1 MSLLFDL
8 FLEWMRWA
16 LYSWVRVVF
25 IVVGGV
31 ALIITIAVVSAQVDD
46 QDDSPAVAET
56 TSPSA
61 ETSQTSSTGTTPL
74 SAEDKENSK
83 EHAAEFVEAWAARPK
98 GKNAQAEWFK
108 AVKPLCTPDL
118 AEKLKWV
125 DPRQSET
132 YVIDKKT
139 EITNTHDWEDGRIIW
154 GVPTDKGVVQVALVK
169 AENGWRVD
177 GVQTG
182 VDAQ

>member
-83 EHAAEFVEAWAARPK
+83 KHAAEFVEAWAARPK

-108 AVKPLCTPDL
+108 AREAAVHT
-118 AEKLKWV
+118 
-125 DPRQSET
+125 
-132 YVIDKKT
+132 
-139 EITNTHDWEDGRIIW
+139 
-154 GVPTDKGVVQVALVK
+154 
-169 AENGWRVD
+169 
-177 GVQTG
+177 
-182 VDAQ
+182 